1 MFKVPKN
8 IILNILSDSIPVH
21 VCIHLSFKCRR
32 TNLISVCNYMYSVEE
47 TLLTDKRKFRAD
59 VQINILIHEN
69 FLNNYNVFFL
79 IEQIWSGQDVLYYLA
94 TLLVD
99 LSDN

>member
-1 MFKVPKN
+1 
-8 IILNILSDSIPVH
+8 
-21 VCIHLSFKCRR
+21 
-32 TNLISVCNYMYSVEE
+32 MYSVEE